1 MIILHRG
8 TFAGRFYLDRSGEAS
23 LLIDIALS
31 PEYRGLGIE
40 SDLLE
45 NLLAEANAASKP
57 VRLHVETSNRA
68 FALYQRLGFTPLQ
81 VQGIRR
87 LMEWSPR

>member
-8 TFAGRFYLDRSGEAS
+8 TFAGRFYLDRTGEVL

-31 PEYRGLGIE
+31 PEYRGLGVGI
-40 SDLLE
+40 DLLE